1 MSIFIDT
8 GIFIA
13 YLNKKDVHHDAAL
26 TLMEDIM
33 NNNYGPVFTSDSV
46 FNETVTFVLYKT
58 GDIHKTGLVRNLIFG
73 TEDIP
78 RFMDLLYID
87 EHIIVNAWNTFVRYA
102 DKKMSFTDCSII
114 ELMRYKGIEYIA
126 SFDSDFDGI
135 MSRLDC

>member
-8 GIFIA
+8 GVFIA

-33 NNNYGPVFTSDSV
+33 NNNYGPVFTSDFV
-46 FNETVTFVLYKT
+46 FSETVTFVLYKT
-58 GDIHKTGLVRNLIFG
+58 GDINKTSLVRNLIFG

-87 EHIIVNAWNTFVRYA
+87 EPIIVNAWNTFVRYA
-102 DKKMSFTDCSII
+102 DKKMSFTDCSIV
-114 ELMRYKGIEYIA
+114 ELMRHKGIEYIA

-135 MSRLDC
+135 VSRLDR